1 MNFKVCLYLLFGTF
15 TLMSQQTDVTYL
27 ELLKNNHEIIFE
39 GRIISESTNLNNSK
53 NSIYTLYKI
62 SVDNFL
68 AGKEDKVI
76 AIKVP
81 GGRYNNQID
90 YYSHTPRLSVGQKG
104 VFLISENNLLNHFD
118 TPTYLFNNN
127 ENFLKN
133 VGQNKLGNVN
143 RIFSISK
150 PEILSKLAGK
160 VIQSK
165 QSSVLNNIKKKIR
178 SFPSITRFEPQTI
191 RAGTY
196 DTLII
201 YGSGFGNNNNGKGKI
216 YFKDG
221 DSGVTTLPSGTFV
234 TWIPAFSTDI
244 IYWTDT
250 EIKLRVRHGA
260 STYKIKVDVDGEE
273 LTATE
278 STDILNIQYNKI
290 GREIQREDDELNLL
304 SYSAQYIIPKS
315 LEAIDTPLV
324 WRLDSEFF
332 NNNTLKNIVIDLVDN
347 WACSSGI
354 NWILN
359 LTSSINENS
368 DTNSGVNS
376 IGFGDSS
383 EVGGAGVCKISGYI
397 NSNSD
402 DNGFNKIIIAEMD
415 IRLREDLNWS
425 YSGREE
431 NKYNII
437 NTLNHELGHALGFGH
452 VSGKSNLMYPTG
464 DLGEETYVI
473 NEQDRINSQ
482 DLITIYSNTSLSG
495 NINGTPIE
503 NISVN
508 NFDCYQSLSLSN
520 IISSE
525 NFKLIPSLVKN
536 SIKINQSKRA
546 NYNCSI
552 YNINGALVYKFYNL
566 NKKNESFDISDLSSG
581 IHFVVLEVSNKKIF
595 KKFIKL

>member
-1 MNFKVCLYLLFGTF
+1 
-15 TLMSQQTDVTYL
+15 MSQQSDVTYL
-27 ELLKNNHEIIFE
+27 ELLKNKHEIIFE
-39 GRIISESTNLNNSK
+39 GRIISESTNLKNSK
-53 NSIYTLYKI
+53 SSIFTLYKI
-62 SVDNFL
+62 SVDNLL

-90 YYSHTPRLSVGQKG
+90 YYSHTPRLSVGEKG
-104 VFLISENNLLNHFD
+104 VFLISENNRLNHFD
-118 TPTYLFNNN
+118 APTYLFNNN

-150 PEILSKLAGK
+150 PEILNKLAGK
-160 VIQSK
+160 VLQSK
-165 QSSVLNNIKKKIR
+165 QSNVLNNIKKKNR
-178 SFPSITRFEPQTI
+178 SFPSIAKFEPQTI

-196 DTLII
+196 DTLTI
-201 YGSGFGNNNNGKGKI
+201 YGSGFGNNNNGIGKI

-221 DSGVTTLPSGTFV
+221 DSGVTTLPSGTFA
-234 TWIPAFSTDI
+234 TWISAFSTDI

-273 LTATE
+273 LTAIE
-278 STDILNIQYNKI
+278 SADILNIQYNKI
-290 GREIQREDDELNLL
+290 GGEIQREDDELNLL
-304 SYSAQYIIPKS
+304 DYSAQYIIPKS
-315 LEAIDTPLV
+315 LEAIETPLV

-383 EVGGAGVCKISGYI
+383 EVGSLGVCKISGYI
-397 NSNSD
+397 SSNSD
-402 DNGFNKIIIAEMD
+402 ENGFNKIIVAEMD
-415 IRLREDLNWS
+415 IRLREDINWS
-425 YSGREE
+425 YSGWEE

-452 VSGKSNLMYPTG
+452 VSGKSNLMYPTSTT
-464 DLGEETYVI
+464 GEETYV
-473 NEQDRINSQ
+473 NNDQDRINGQ
-482 DLITIYSNTSLSG
+482 DLISIYTSTNLSG
-495 NINGTPIE
+495 NINGTSIE
-503 NISVN
+503 NISEN

-520 IISSE
+520 IILYE

-536 SIKINQSKRA
+536 SIKINQPKRG

-566 NKKNESFDISDLSSG
+566 NKKNESLDISDLSSG
-581 IHFVVLEVSNKKIF
+581 IHFVVIEVSNKKIS